1 MNAVYSNP
9 CEFLYSMYVYNETFI
24 LRKFNFTN
32 VFLSGINK
40 AMNFSETVKGFH
52 NMFFLKNMPTIFYN
66 LVISGVVLLEILAPI
81 VIMFSLY
88 TNNYTEYAYYSSIGL
103 AIFTILA
110 TLIYHF
116 PTKGGQ
122 YYAFMKNLTATGSLL
137 LLSTFFE

>member
-1 MNAVYSNP
+1 MRSIPTHMKFYIQ
-9 CEFLYSMYVYNETFI
+9 FMYIMKI
-24 LRKFNFTN
+24 LFYASLILLMY
-32 VFLSGINK
+32 FLSGINK
-40 AMNFSETVKGFH
+40 AMNFSATVKGFH
-52 NMFFLKNMPTIFYN
+52 NMFFLKNMPTIFYDFAI
-66 LVISGVVLLEILAPI
+66 LGVVLLEILAPI

-88 TNNYTEYAYYSSIGL
+88 TNTYTDYAYYSSISL

-122 YYAFMKNLTATGSLL
+122 YYAFMKNLTATGALM